1 MALTSM
7 YRSSV
12 QPSPSHSNLCSYD
25 ERAQHTVLHLLLL
38 EAHSK
43 ASRMLTA
50 EHFSWD
56 KLQQFFW
63 YPTWCALLLV
73 LDYESLA
80 NNFSKEYQT

>member
-1 MALTSM
+1 MALISM

-12 QPSPSHSNLCSYD
+12 QPSSSQSTLRSYD
-25 ERAQHTVLHLLLL
+25 ERAQHTVLHLHLL
-38 EAHSK
+38 EAYLK
-43 ASRMLTA
+43 ASRILTA